1 MKTQLLNFIDDSK
14 ELKACSQAQTTFTLG
29 ISYSVQQ
36 YLLGYFINENNLVK
50 TQTKYIME

>member
-50 TQTKYIME
+50 TQTKYIMK